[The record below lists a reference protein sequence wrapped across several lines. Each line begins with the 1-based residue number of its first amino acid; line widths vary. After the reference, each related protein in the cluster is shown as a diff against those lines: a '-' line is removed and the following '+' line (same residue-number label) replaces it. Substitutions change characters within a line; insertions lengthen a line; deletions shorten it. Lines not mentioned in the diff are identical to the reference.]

1 MNEIILVNAALT
13 LIEKLVPVIA
23 DAVKSGQVTP
33 EAQAELRQKY
43 TALRAQADT
52 AFTGPEWTIEK

>member
-13 LIEKLVPVIA
+13 LIEKLLPVVT
-23 DAVKSGQVTP
+23 DAVKNGQVTP

-43 TALRAQADT
+43 TALRNQADT
-52 AFTGPEWTIEK
+52 AFTGPEWNIE